1 MNRVIVFVCTLLF
14 ATLFSLNIIGC
25 SQPESLRIGAILI
38 LTDQDNKPLSVEIE
52 MLNGMQMAIK
62 GINKEGGIVGTKIEL
77 LYKDCHGDPELAKK
91 QFRELAAQSPAAIIT
106 IYTHITEA
114 IVPVATELK
123 TIQLATMATGEGIT
137 DNGPYSFRYWPQA
150 SDEGRAIMPLVNKL
164 GVRKLGLINIDNT
177 YGNSVS
183 KELSRLLETKDVATC
198 KVVYSDI
205 SPSFSKKLEALA
217 NCDAIS
223 FTCFPN
229 DIEPLAKVIRKKFP
243 EMPLIGPN
251 SISSPHYL
259 KNPIFDGI
267 YVAAPLVYNP
277 ASPYLGN
284 VGTKFETEYGLPLS
298 QYSAIGYD
306 IISLLT
312 QIISKNGAS
321 PEAIKDTFEAGFIFP
336 GLFGDV
342 VNNKG
347 SHHMTYQLIPA
358 KIKNERLIYQRR

>member
-1 MNRVIVFVCTLLF
+1 MKRSIIFVCILLF
-14 ATLFSLNIIGC
+14 VVFFGPNFMGC
-25 SQPESLRIGAILI
+25 SQPESLQIGAILI
-38 LTDQDNKPLSVEIE
+38 LTDRNGNQLSVEREI
-52 MLNGMQMAIK
+52 LDGMHMAIK
-62 GINKEGGIVGTKIEL
+62 EINEDGGIVGTRIEL
-77 LYKDCHGDPELAKK
+77 IYKDCQGVPELAKK
-91 QFRELAAQSPAAIIT
+91 QFRELAAQSPAAVIT

-114 IVPVATELK
+114 LVPEATELE

-150 SDEGRAIMPLVNKL
+150 SDEGRAILPLVDKL

-183 KELSRLLETKDVATC
+183 NELSRLLATKDVTTQ
-198 KVVYSDI
+198 KIVYSEI
-205 SPSFSKKLEALA
+205 TPSLNKRLEALTD
-217 NCDAIS
+217 CDAIS
-223 FTCFPN
+223 FTCFPK
-229 DIEPLAKVIRKKFP
+229 DIEPLAKIIRQKYPK
-243 EMPLIGPN
+243 MPLIGPN

-259 KNPIFDGI
+259 KNPVFDGI

-284 VGTKFETEYGLPLS
+284 VGTKFEKTYGLPLS

-306 IISLLT
+306 IIILLS

-321 PEAIKDTFEAGFIFP
+321 AEAIKNTFEAGFIFP

-358 KIKNERLIYQRR
+358 KIKNEQLIYQRR